1 MFGKKKSI
9 SHFCEFGLILII
21 LLIIIV
27 GPLQFM
33 SGRLLWLHQKESA
46 LISVGDLNGTNTYQ
60 MKQPDQRSVVS
71 FLVVDESQQPGNL
84 FSFINLVLK

>member
-1 MFGKKKSI
+1 MKEKSI
-9 SHFCEFGLILII
+9 LHFCEFGLLLKI

-33 SGRLLWLHQKESA
+33 SGRLLWLHQKESS
-46 LISVGDLNGTNTYQ
+46 LITVGDLNGTNTYQ

-84 FSFINLVLK
+84 STLI